1 MSHLAVNESEPTN
14 ASDSGPTDTTPIFE
28 SDSIQTDEPQD
39 GETQASVVVTSST
52 FSNGYE
58 TSASQLP
65 ASVEP
70 SQLTQQASDPTADIN
85 MAEPDLPTTNGHGSN
100 PEAGPSTANHIMI
113 AGSLFDANGPP
124 VSSEP
129 PPMIY
134 RTGYIWDPLMMLHC
148 PEGYV
153 PTDDLISKGSIHPEE
168 PMRIF
173 RIYRKLA
180 EYGLIP
186 RMRKLDYDEVTQ
198 EQVLQ
203 VHTQELWDK
212 VLGQECTSIV
222 S

>member
-1 MSHLAVNESEPTN
+1 
-14 ASDSGPTDTTPIFE
+14 
-28 SDSIQTDEPQD
+28 
-39 GETQASVVVTSST
+39 
-52 FSNGYE
+52 
-58 TSASQLP
+58 
-65 ASVEP
+65 
-70 SQLTQQASDPTADIN
+70 
-85 MAEPDLPTTNGHGSN
+85 
-100 PEAGPSTANHIMI
+100 
-113 AGSLFDANGPP
+113 
-124 VSSEP
+124 
-129 PPMIY
+129 MIY